1 MEDIISFYD
10 IPMESYKLLDCS
22 NLKIKSFTKSITL
35 NDKICSIFMFYL
47 YTKKKNMQYE
57 IIRT

>member
-22 NLKIKSFTKSITL
+22 NLKIKSFTNSITL
-35 NDKICSIFMFYL
+35 KICSIFMFYL
-47 YTKKKNMQYE
+47 FTKTKNMQYE